1 MSFDMV
7 TNTTTPYTCKNLNF
21 ECVKSDMNSK
31 LFLKLKDHPGMI
43 RFWMYFI
50 RSLFRLGGQDDGDL
64 SQNSIIKP
72 LL

>member
-7 TNTTTPYTCKNLNF
+7 TNTTPYTCKNLNF

-31 LFLKLKDHPGMI
+31 LFLRLKDHPGMI

>member
-7 TNTTTPYTCKNLNF
+7 TNTTPYTCKNLNF
-21 ECVKSDMNSK
+21 ERVKSDMNSK
-31 LFLKLKDHPGMI
+31 LFLRLKDHPGMI

>member
-21 ECVKSDMNSK
+21 ERVKSDMNSK
-31 LFLKLKDHPGMI
+31 LFLRLKDHPGMI

>member
-1 MSFDMV
+1 MV
-7 TNTTTPYTCKNLNF
+7 TNTTPYTCKNLNF
-21 ECVKSDMNSK
+21 ERVKSDMNSK
-31 LFLKLKDHPGMI
+31 LFLRLKDHPGMI